1 MLTEIMKY
9 SSFYDQIQV
18 NFSNK
23 KEPFH
28 AYIIE
33 TNDCDNY
40 EEVILEL
47 VKYIIYN
54 SNKNNTEEDYQ
65 KISNLI
71 DQENFP
77 DFQKVY
83 PQNQIIKKEQ
93 LISVKDKFMT
103 KAIDNKQV
111 YVIFEAD
118 KMNNHAANTILKF
131 LEEPSEGIIA
141 ILVVKNR
148 YMLLDTIISRCQVL
162 TMDSKNFTPNEELDS
177 LLVQFFE
184 LFSSSKKA
192 YLNYNTIINE
202 LFSDKNQ
209 TIQILDLLQKK
220 FYNYIYNKNNL
231 TANDIV
237 AKNIENLDINKILE
251 FIEVI
256 NIERDK
262 LKYNVNFKLWLD
274 QFIIKYMEVKESV

>member
-9 SSFYDQIQV
+9 NNFYKQVQV

-33 TNDCDNY
+33 TNDCNDY
-40 EEVILEL
+40 ESVVLEL

-54 SNKNNTEEDYQ
+54 SNSDNSESSYQ
-65 KISNLI
+65 KISTLI
-71 DQENFP
+71 DQDNFP

-93 LISVKDKFMT
+93 LISVKDKFKT

-141 ILVVKNR
+141 LLVVKNR

-162 TMDSKNFTPNEELDS
+162 TIDNNNFTVSEDIEN
-177 LLVQFFE
+177 LLVQFFD
-184 LFSSSKKA
+184 LFSSSKNA
-192 YLNYNTIINE
+192 YLNYNKILNE
-202 LFSDKNQ
+202 LFIDKKQ

-220 FYNYIYNKNNL
+220 YYNYIYDKNQLEEDVVKDNIKNL
-231 TANDIV
+231 ET
-237 AKNIENLDINKILE
+237 NKILA

-256 NIERDK
+256 NTEKAK

-274 QFIIKYMEVKESV
+274 QFIIKYMEVKENV